1 MRRFSKFIKDMCLR
15 DLPLSGG
22 LFTWCGG
29 SNNESASRLDH
40 FLVSNDWENHFSG
53 LFHSILPKPVSDHA
67 PILLDGG
74 GIRKGKAPFKFE
86 NMWLQVEGFK
96 DLIRN
101 WWEGYSVQGSFSHIL
116 AMKEVLINVTTKK
129 LEALA

>member
-1 MRRFSKFIKDMCLR
+1 MDR
-15 DLPLSGG
+15 
-22 LFTWCGG
+22 
-29 SNNESASRLDH
+29 

>member
-29 SNNESASRLDH
+29 SNNESDSRLDR

-53 LFHSILPKPVSDHA
+53 LFHSTLPKPVSDHA
-67 PILLDGG
+67 PILLDGR
-74 GIRKGKAPFKFE
+74 GIRKGKTPFRFE
-86 NMWLQVEGFK
+86 NM
-96 DLIRN
+96 
-101 WWEGYSVQGSFSHIL
+101 
-116 AMKEVLINVTTKK
+116 
-129 LEALA
+129 